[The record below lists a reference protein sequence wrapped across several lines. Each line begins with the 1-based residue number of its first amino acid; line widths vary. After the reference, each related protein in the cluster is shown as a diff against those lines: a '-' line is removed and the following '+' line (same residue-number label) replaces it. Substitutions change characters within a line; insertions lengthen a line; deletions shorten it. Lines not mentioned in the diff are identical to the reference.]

1 MAPASRRRATHRA
14 TGQTGPRTA
23 AGKAQSSRNALR
35 HGLEAVR
42 FDDAGIAEGIGR
54 IVRLICPDDT
64 DPRRLDQAAAIAE
77 CHVMLSRI
85 RATRVAAI
93 ERVNALLAAPAEC
106 RQALDALRVLDR
118 YERRALARRQR
129 AIDMLEALTRDSW
142 MVV

>member
-1 MAPASRRRATHRA
+1 MAPASRRRATHKA

-23 AGKAQSSRNALR
+23 AGKATASRNALR

-42 FDDAGIAEGIGR
+42 VDEAGLAEALRR
-54 IVRLICPDDT
+54 IVRLICPGDT
-64 DPRRLDQAAAIAE
+64 DPRRLDQAATIAE

-85 RATRVAAI
+85 RGARVAAI

-106 RQALDALRVLDR
+106 RQAIDALRVLDR

-129 AIDMLEALTRDSW
+129 AINMLEGLWLSC
-142 MVV
+142 